1 MKKILVVDD
10 EPNVHYSFKKVFS
23 ESYVVLSASSGEE
36 AIDIISRD
44 TPDLVIM
51 DIRMPGMDGITTLR
65 KIKSIDPKLHI
76 IIMTAYGTM
85 ETAVEAMRLGAYDYT
100 LKPFDID
107 WMKTTISSALSVT
120 EMMKKKVALSP
131 SQEVELN
138 GDIMVGNSPEMQ
150 KVYKYIGQVAGKDI
164 TVLLTGESGTGKELV
179 ARAIYKHSMRRDK
192 QFMAINCAAIPDNL
206 LESELFGYEKGAF
219 TDARLRKI
227 GKLEQLSGGTIFL
240 DEIGDMSLLIQA
252 KMLRVLQEMQFER
265 LGGNETIKVDIRVIA
280 ATNKEL
286 RKEVAEG
293 RFREDLYYRLNV
305 VSIYLPPL
313 RERKGDIPDLVGYFI
328 KKSKVELN
336 KEIKDI
342 TPSALNVLT
351 GYHWPGNVRE
361 LENVVKKAIISCK
374 SEVIV
379 QEDLS
384 FEEETNR
391 AHPLEKEGDLVSRLN
406 GILDRLFEEI
416 PLSPNGDKD
425 VISSLEK
432 MLVIKAL
439 MKTKGNQ
446 VKAAKL
452 LGINRNSL
460 RRRMEKYGI
469 QKEISISGESQY
481 LLTEA

>member
-10 EPNVHYSFKKVFS
+10 EPNVHYSFRKVLS
-23 ESYVVLSASSGEE
+23 EDYTVLSASSGEE
-36 AIDIISRD
+36 AVSLINKNI
-44 TPDLVIM
+44 PDLVIM
-51 DIRMPGMDGITTLR
+51 DIRMPGMDGLTTLK

-120 EMMKKKVALSP
+120 DVMKRKVALPP
-131 SQEVELN
+131 SQEEVLN
-138 GDIMVGNSPEMQ
+138 GDIMVGNSLEMQ
-150 KVYKYIGQVAGKDI
+150 KVYKYIGQVAGRDI

-179 ARAIYKHSMRRDK
+179 ARAIYKHSMRRDRL
-192 QFMAINCAAIPDNL
+192 FMAINCAAIPDNL

-240 DEIGDMSLLIQA
+240 DEIGDMSLLLQS
-252 KMLRVLQEMQFER
+252 KMLRVLQEMEFER

-280 ATNKEL
+280 ATNKDMK
-286 RKEVAEG
+286 KEVAEG

-305 VSIYLPPL
+305 VSIHLPPL
-313 RERKGDIPDLVGYFI
+313 RERKGDIEDLVRYFI
-328 KKSKVELN
+328 KKSGVELN
-336 KEIKDI
+336 KEVKDI
-342 TPSALNVLT
+342 TPSALSVLT

-361 LENVVKKAIISCK
+361 LENVVKKAIIRCK
-374 SEVIV
+374 SDIIIP
-379 QEDLS
+379 EDIS
-384 FEEETNR
+384 FEDDTTGVYSLREEEN
-391 AHPLEKEGDLVSRLN
+391 LDYGLN
-406 GILDRLFEEI
+406 GILDRVLNQASS
-416 PLSPNGDKD
+416 LSTKKD
-425 VISSLEK
+425 LDTISYLEK

-439 MKTKGNQ
+439 MRTKGNQ

-460 RRRMEKYGI
+460 RRRMEKYGVY
-469 QKEISISGESQY
+469 KEVDISGAFKEF
-481 LLTEA
+481 